1 MTGSAGQVDPL
12 QNNSSAGG
20 TVQVKVIRG
29 ADIGPYVADLARL
42 RISVFRAF
50 PYLYDGDLDYER
62 DYISRYSAS
71 LRSIFVL
78 ALDGERVVG
87 VATGV
92 PLADEAESFRRP
104 FMDAGLDIK
113 DIFYFGESVLLP
125 EYRGQG
131 LGVRFFAE
139 RECHAKALGLRVC
152 AFCAVER
159 GKDHPRQPEDYV
171 PLEGFWHKRG
181 YRHAPQLRT
190 QLSWKDMGEASE
202 SLKPL
207 SFWLRELP

>member
-1 MTGSAGQVDPL
+1 MQSTSTQAGP
-12 QNNSSAGG
+12 
-20 TVQVKVIRG
+20 VQIKVICG
-29 ADIGPYVADLARL
+29 AEIGPYVADLARL

-50 PYLYDGDLDYER
+50 PYLYEGNLDYER

-71 LRSIFVL
+71 PRSLFVL

-104 FMDAGLDIK
+104 FEEAGHAIE

-125 EYRGQG
+125 QYRGQG

-139 RECHAKALGLRVC
+139 RERHAKALGLSVC

-159 GKDHPRQPEDYV
+159 DEDHPRRPADYV
-171 PLEGFWHKRG
+171 PLIGFWHKRG
-181 YRHAPQLRT
+181 YSHTPQLRT
-190 QLSWKDMGEASE
+190 QLSWKDIGEDSE

-207 SFWLRELP
+207 SFWLRTLA

>member
-1 MTGSAGQVDPL
+1 MQNNPSAG
-12 QNNSSAGG
+12 A

-71 LRSIFVL
+71 LCSLFVL

-92 PLADEAESFRRP
+92 PLADEAEAFKRP
-104 FMDAGLDIK
+104 FEDAGHATEN
-113 DIFYFGESVLLP
+113 IFYFGESVLLS

-139 RECHAKALGLRVC
+139 RERHARALGLRVC

-159 GKDHPRQPEDYV
+159 EEDHPRRPTDYV
-171 PLEGFWHKRG
+171 PLNGFWHKRG

-190 QLSWKDMGEASE
+190 QLSWKDIGEESE
-202 SLKPL
+202 SLKSL
-207 SFWLRELP
+207 SFWLRTLA

>member
-1 MTGSAGQVDPL
+1 MTGSAGQVDPM
-12 QNNSSAGG
+12 QNNPSAGA

-62 DYISRYSAS
+62 DYIRRYSAS
-71 LRSIFVL
+71 LRSLFVL

-92 PLADEAESFRRP
+92 PLADEAEAFKRP
-104 FMDAGLDIK
+104 FEDAGHATEN
-113 DIFYFGESVLLP
+113 IFYFGESVLLS

-139 RECHAKALGLRVC
+139 RERHARALGLSVC

-159 GKDHPRQPEDYV
+159 EEDHPRRPADYV
-171 PLEGFWHKRG
+171 PLNGFWHKRG

-190 QLSWKDMGEASE
+190 QLSWKDIGDDAE

-207 SFWLRELP
+207 SFWLRTLA